1 MDTVFWVI
9 LIIAVVGVIWWLL
22 NRGSTSKPRQEQP
35 REPQAGD
42 ARGPGE
48 ALPSGTAAASGERAG
63 TAGPGSSAVPPAP
76 AAAGPKE
83 TPRDGHR
90 QDRDEWETQW
100 SEAAGAPAVRT
111 SAAAAPAAAPAS
123 EQPAAQQPAAG
134 QPKAGQEA
142 PAAGHNQGGGRPVHH
157 PEYTG
162 PHAPTLP
169 GAESAAVEE
178 ADDDGTSAGARG
190 TFAAGGQPAAGAP
203 PQEAT
208 PEPRTA
214 TASTAVPEGAAA
226 METQDRTQ
234 SSALVESGADHS
246 VEDRGDTAPDDGGG
260 AAEPAGHLAADEP
273 YGVGSA
279 PAAADGTGPADYGVK
294 GDAAGMVYYEE
305 GHPEYGQVRA
315 DVWFESAAHAEAAG
329 FRAPRRRRL

>member
-35 REPQAGD
+35 REPEAGD
-42 ARGPGE
+42 AQGPDE
-48 ALPSGTAAASGERAG
+48 ALPSARTAASGE
-63 TAGPGSSAVPPAP
+63 TAGMAGRGSSAVPPTS
-76 AAAGPKE
+76 AAAGPTE
-83 TPRDGHR
+83 TPRNGHR
-90 QDRDEWETQW
+90 QDQDEWETQW
-100 SEAAGAPAVRT
+100 SEAAGAPAART

-123 EQPAAQQPAAG
+123 EQPATEQPSAG
-134 QPKAGQEA
+134 RPEAVQEA
-142 PAAGHNQGGGRPVHH
+142 PAEHSHGESRPVHH

-178 ADDDGTSAGARG
+178 ADDDGTSAGAHG
-190 TFAAGGQPAAGAP
+190 TSAASGRTVAGTPSREAAPQPDTEAAG
-203 PQEAT
+203 
-208 PEPRTA
+208 
-214 TASTAVPEGAAA
+214 STIPEGAAA

-234 SSALVESGADHS
+234 SSALVESGADRS
-246 VEDRGDTAPDDGGG
+246 ATDRGDTAPDDGGR
-260 AAEPAGHLAADEP
+260 AAEPAGHLAAAEP

-305 GHPEYGQVRA
+305 GHPEYGEVRA